1 MTFTECI
8 MNLSSLINWMCVNQ
22 VINNSCDVRC
32 VSALH
37 NKHTADKTVVETLPE
52 AGPDLNV

>member
-37 NKHTADKTVVETLPE
+37 NKHTVVETLPE